1 MRTKVLLS
9 IAALFLIST
18 SVFGQRSLRV
28 GYIDMDY
35 ILENVPEYQEA
46 SQQLD
51 QKVNRWKSEIEAKLS
66 EVEQMKK
73 QLNNERVLLT
83 KELIEERE
91 EDITFEEEQ
100 ILDYQQKRFGP
111 GGDLMIQKRQLIQPV
126 QDQVFNSVQEI
137 SKNKKYDL
145 VFDKSSDLMMLYT
158 ADRLDISDQVL
169 RSITRAAKRTQV
181 NSKKD
186 KKDLAADESRS
197 VEEDKE
203 VQARQDAIE
212 AKKAERE
219 AALDERAKAR
229 DEQREARKKEFEERR
244 QKLLEDRQR
253 KKDSLDAIR
262 AAKRNPG
269 GDAAATGDDRAAQR
283 QALIAERK
291 RKKDSALAARA
302 KRRDSILNA
311 RKNKNNPPSDPD
323 GDGGL

>member
-1 MRTKVLLS
+1 M
-9 IAALFLIST
+9 
-18 SVFGQRSLRV
+18 GQRSLRV

-66 EVEQMKK
+66 EIEQMKK

-83 KELIEERE
+83 KELIEERQE
-91 EDITFEEEQ
+91 EIDYEEQ
-100 ILDYQQKRFGP
+100 QILEYQQKRFGP
-111 GGDLMIQKRQLIQPV
+111 GGDLMIQKRQLVQPV

-158 ADRLDISDQVL
+158 AERLDISDQVL

-186 KKDLAADESRS
+186 KKDLARDEART
-197 VEEDKE
+197 VEEDRE
-203 VQARQDAIE
+203 IQARQEAIE

-219 AALDERAKAR
+219 AALDARAKAR
-229 DEQREARKKEFEERR
+229 EEQREARKKEFEERR
-244 QKLLEDRQR
+244 KKLLEERQR

-262 AAKRNPG
+262 AAKRNNG
-269 GDAAATGDDRAAQR
+269 SSGANGQDREAAR
-283 QALIAERK
+283 QALLEERK
-291 RKKDSALAARA
+291 RKKDSALAAR
-302 KRRDSILNA
+302 KRRRDSILEA
-311 RKNKNNPPSDPD
+311 RKNRNKPPGNPDG
-323 GDGGL
+323 GDGGF